1 MLPFIEYQF
10 RYEKYLIEKYFSY
23 YILLINKLLIKSY
36 ERYER

>member
-23 YILLINKLLIKSY
+23 YILLIRDIQ
-36 ERYER
+36 